1 MSRLFIDRP
10 VLATVLATLIF
21 LAGTVSIWTL
31 PVAQY
36 PEITPPTVQVTVL
49 YPGANARTVAQSV
62 GVPIEQEISGVDN
75 LMYFDSRS
83 TNDGTYVL
91 TCTFEVGTDIDQ
103 AVVQVQNRV
112 NRATPRLPLEATR
125 LGIQVNKSNPNILC
139 VITLRSDN
147 PMYDATFL
155 SNYATINVR
164 DALRR
169 LAGVGDAVVFGNRD
183 YAMRIWVNPDTMAQR
198 NITVTDVAAAIREQN
213 ALFSAGRVGAA
224 PAPPGTE
231 LTLPVLTRGRLSEA
245 SEFERII
252 VRSNPDSS
260 QVLLSDIAEV
270 ELGSE
275 SYDLQARLNGK
286 DSAGMLVYLRPEGN
300 ALDTMRGVRSTLDE
314 LRPMLPAGVELS
326 IPFDTT
332 LFVEV
337 SIREVVRTLF
347 EAALLVGLVV
357 LVFLQ
362 NWRSTL
368 IPLLA
373 VPVSIV
379 GAFAGMYLLGFSI
392 NTLSLFG
399 LVLAIGI
406 VVDDAIIVVENVE
419 RILETEQDLPVRE
432 AVIKAMDQVTGPI
445 IAITLVLAAVFIPV
459 ALAGGITGRFYQ
471 QFAITITISVAI
483 SGLVALTLTPALCR
497 LLLRHRTPARRG
509 PFGWFNRGFGHLTNA
524 YVATVRQA
532 IRFGPVTVLVFAGVC
547 GAAYLLFNRVPTA
560 FLQVEDQGYVVT
572 AAQLPQGASVERT
585 SNVVRKVEDW
595 WLAQPETQDVVSL
608 TGFDYISGGIPTTN
622 GAVLFVPLKH
632 WDQRAGPMSSAGALA
647 GRSFAG
653 MAHLNEALVFTV
665 SPPPIQGLGVRA
677 GFDVRLIAPPGA
689 DLNQLFGVS
698 MRFIEALHGRPE
710 IAPGSTFTPLSVALP
725 QVSIDVDTTRAK
737 SLGVPVSDLYDAMQA
752 MFGSL
757 YVNDFEKLGRIW
769 RVQLQA
775 QPEFR
780 ATPTDFSRIHVRN
793 RFGEMVPLSAIVES
807 DFAVGPNAVFRFNGR
822 TSAQISGAVAPGY
835 ASGQMLRAVR
845 EVAAEVLPPGYSYEW
860 AGESFQEIRA
870 GNTAAMLILMG
881 LVVVFLLLAALYENW
896 VLPLAVLLAVPFGAL
911 GAYAAVLLRGFPADI
926 YFQVGLLTLI
936 ALVAKNAILIV
947 EFCVIKRKAGQ
958 TLLESAAQAARER
971 LRPVLMTSFAFI
983 LGVLPLA
990 IASGAGAVARQSI
1003 GTGIM
1008 GGMIV
1013 ASTLALLFVPL
1024 FFVILQ
1030 WVSER
1035 LGLQSKAPTPQ
1046 TPPSAP
1052 AGPAAPAAA

>member
-1 MSRLFIDRP
+1 MSRVFIDRP
-10 VLATVLATLIF
+10 VLATVLAVLIL
-21 LAGTVSIWTL
+21 LAGAVSIMTL

-36 PEITPPTVQVTVL
+36 PEITPPTVQVTVV
-49 YPGANARTVAQSV
+49 YPGANANTVAQSV

-75 LMYFDSRS
+75 LLYFDSRS
-83 TNDGTYVL
+83 TNDGTYTL

-103 AVVQVQNRV
+103 AMVQVQNRV
-112 NRATPRLPLEATR
+112 NRAAPRLPAEATR
-125 LGIQVNKSNPNILC
+125 RGILVDKSNPNILC

-147 PMYDATFL
+147 PLYDAIYL

-169 LAGVGDAVVFGNRD
+169 LPGVGDAVVFGNRE
-183 YAMRIWVNPDTMAQR
+183 YAMRVWVNPDTMATR
-198 NITVTDVAAAIREQN
+198 NITVTDVATAIREQN

-231 LTLPVLTRGRLSEA
+231 MTLPVLTRGRLSEPTQ
-245 SEFERII
+245 FERII
-252 VRSNPDSS
+252 VRSNPDGS

-275 SYDLQARLNGK
+275 SYDLQARVDGK
-286 DSAGMLVYLRPEGN
+286 DSAGILVYLRTGGN
-300 ALDTMRGVRSTLDE
+300 ALDTMRGIRSTLDE
-314 LRPMLPAGVELS
+314 LRPMLPAGVEMF

-332 LFVEV
+332 RFVEV
-337 SIREVVRTLF
+337 SIGEVVKTLF
-347 EAALLVGLVV
+347 EAAILVALVV

-362 NWRSTL
+362 NWRPTV
-368 IPLLA
+368 IPLVA

-379 GAFAGMYLLGFSI
+379 GAFAGMFLLGYTI
-392 NTLSLFG
+392 NTLTLFG

-419 RILETEQDLPVRE
+419 RILEGEPGLSVRD
-432 AVIKAMDQVTGPI
+432 ATIKAMEQVSGPI

-459 ALAGGITGRFYQ
+459 AFAGGITGQFYQ
-471 QFAITITISVAI
+471 QFAITITVSVAI
-483 SGLVALTLTPALCR
+483 SGVIALTLTPALCR
-497 LLLRHRTPARRG
+497 LMLRHRTPAQRG
-509 PFGWFNRGFGHLTNA
+509 PFGWFNRGFTLLTTA
-524 YVATVRQA
+524 YVWTVRHA
-532 IRFGPVTVLVFAGVC
+532 IRYGVVTVLLFAGVC
-547 GAAYLLFNRVPTA
+547 YAAYALFSRVPTA
-560 FLQVEDQGYVVT
+560 FLQVEDQGYLVT
-572 AAQLPQGASVERT
+572 AVQLPQGASVDRT
-585 SNVVRKVEDW
+585 GNVVQKVENW
-595 WLAQPETQDVVSL
+595 WLAQPETRNVVSL
-608 TGFDYISGGIPTTN
+608 TGFDYVSGGIPTTN
-622 GAVLFVPLKH
+622 GAVLFMPLKD
-632 WDQRAGPMSSAGALA
+632 WDERQAPQSSAEALV
-647 GRSFAG
+647 GRSFEGLAG
-653 MAHLNEALVFTV
+653 INEALVFTV
-665 SPPPIQGLGVRA
+665 APPPIQGLGVRA
-677 GFDVRLIAPPGA
+677 GFDVRIIAAPGA
-689 DLNQLFGVS
+689 DLNQLHAVCLK
-698 MRFIEALHGRPE
+698 FIEALGRRPE

-725 QVSIDVDTTRAK
+725 QVSVNVDTTRAK

-775 QPEFR
+775 QPQFR
-780 ATPTDFSRIHVRN
+780 ATPQDFERIHVRN
-793 RFGEMVPLSAIVES
+793 ASGEMVPLSALV
-807 DFAVGPNAVFRFNGR
+807 DFGFAVGPNAVFRFNAR
-822 TSAQISGAVAPGY
+822 TAAQISGAVAPGY

-845 EVAAEVLPPGYSYEW
+845 EVAAEVLPPGFSYEW
-860 AGESFQEIRA
+860 AGESFQEIKA
-870 GNTAAMLILMG
+870 GNTASLLMMMG

-936 ALVAKNAILIV
+936 ALIAKNAILIV
-947 EFCVIKRKAGQ
+947 EFCVLKRKAGES
-958 TLLESAAQAARER
+958 LLDSATHAARER

-983 LGVLPLA
+983 LGVVPLA
-990 IASGAGAVARQSI
+990 LASGAGAVARKSI

-1030 WVSER
+1030 WTSEK
-1035 LGLQSKAPTPQ
+1035 LGLQSKQ
-1046 TPPSAP
+1046 
-1052 AGPAAPAAA
+1052 GEQPAADTHPAPPQPTA